1 MLVDQAAAVRP
12 HGRCAAIALVRWDRL
27 LVLGL
32 LVMLGGLLVPPSP
45 LSGASGTLKATVHEV
60 GALRV
65 HLVLL
70 AGRTL
75 SAGASTSG
83 FVVINNTAKA
93 PIAMTQGCG
102 GKPDIAVVL
111 SSSKVPQA
119 AVFAAVKCPDVEL
132 TPGLHRYPIDI
143 SASYQGCIGP
153 GGSGG
158 GLPPCLPAPDSG
170 PPPLPVGRYQ
180 AVMATD
186 SSIPT
191 AKPLPVTVIHPR
203 ANPTAYRTAQLA
215 TMLTMPALSSLEKS
229 AAAEARLNGD
239 ASVHHGYIILTT
251 REQAAAPD
259 IVNSDQPVYEV
270 VIQGR
275 FTCGTCSIPPRAKIP
290 TGSVITSSV
299 DRQTFQG
306 LDFGITRSLPTVLVG
321 EPVYRFRF

>member
-1 MLVDQAAAVRP
+1 
-12 HGRCAAIALVRWDRL
+12 
-27 LVLGL
+27 VLGL
-32 LVMLGGLLVPPSP
+32 LAVLGGLLIPPPP
-45 LSGASGTLKATVHEV
+45 LSGASVVPQATVHEV
-60 GALRV
+60 RALRV

-83 FVVINNTAKA
+83 YVVIDNTARA
-93 PIAMTQGCG
+93 PIAVTQGCG
-102 GKPDIAVVL
+102 GKPDVAVVL
-111 SSSKVPQA
+111 SSPKVPQT
-119 AVFAAVKCPDVEL
+119 AVFTTEKCPDVEL
-132 TPGLHRYPIDI
+132 TPGVHRYPIDVN
-143 SASYQGCIGP
+143 ASYQGCIGP

-191 AKPLPVTVIHPR
+191 AKATPVTVIHPR
-203 ANPTAYRTAQLA
+203 ASPTAYRTARLA
-215 TMLTMPALSSLEKS
+215 TPLTVPALRSLEKVAS
-229 AAAEARLNGD
+229 GEALGNGD
-239 ASVHHGYIILTT
+239 VSVHRGYIILTT
-251 REQAAAPD
+251 RQQAAAPD

-270 VIQGR
+270 VIQGH
-275 FTCGTCSIPPRAKIP
+275 FTCRGCSIPLGAKLP

-299 DRQTFQG
+299 DRQTLEG

-321 EPVYRFRF
+321 EPIYRFRF

>member
-1 MLVDQAAAVRP
+1 MRP
-12 HGRCAAIALVRWDRL
+12 DRL
-27 LVLGL
+27 LVSAL
-32 LVMLGGLLVPPSP
+32 LVILAGLLVPPMAP
-45 LSGASGTLKATVHEV
+45 SGASGTSETTVHEV
-60 GALRV
+60 RALRV

-83 FVVINNTAKA
+83 YVVINNTAKA
-93 PIAMTQGCG
+93 PISVTQGCG
-102 GKPDIAVVL
+102 GKPDVAVVL
-111 SSSKVPQA
+111 SSPKVPQTA
-119 AVFAAVKCPDVEL
+119 AFAAVKCPDVEL
-132 TPGLHRYPIDI
+132 TPGLHRYPVDI
-143 SASYQGCIGP
+143 SASYQECIGP
-153 GGSGG
+153 GGSGAG
-158 GLPPCLPAPDSG
+158 VPPCLPAPENG

-203 ANPTAYRTAQLA
+203 ANPTAYRTARLA
-215 TMLTMPALSSLEKS
+215 TMSTVPALRSLEKS
-229 AAAEARLNGD
+229 AADEARLNGD
-239 ASVHHGYIILTT
+239 ASVHRGYIILTT

-259 IVNSDQPVYEV
+259 IVNGDQPVYEV

-275 FTCGTCSIPPRAKIP
+275 FTCGACSIPPGAKIP
-290 TGSVITSSV
+290 TGSVITTSV